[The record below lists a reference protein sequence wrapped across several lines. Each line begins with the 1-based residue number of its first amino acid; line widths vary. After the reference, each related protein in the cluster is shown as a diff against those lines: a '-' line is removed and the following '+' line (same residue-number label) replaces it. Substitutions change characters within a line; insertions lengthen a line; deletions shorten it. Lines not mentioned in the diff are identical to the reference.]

1 MVKKK
6 AGALWL
12 ILLMG
17 AFSCAPLNGYQPG
30 QADLDRGLALFNHGD
45 FKKATSYFLRAT
57 EENPN
62 SAEAYLYLGR
72 SYLSMRRWREAL
84 QPLRTAYRLAPDETK
99 DQVFEIMMDAF
110 LGAALATNGGPLGS
124 ESGPSKKRP

>member
-1 MVKKK
+1 MVKKEL
-6 AGALWL
+6 GALSV
-12 ILLMG
+12 ILLLG
-17 AFSCAPLNGYQPG
+17 ALACAPLNGYRPE
-30 QADLDRGLALFNHGD
+30 QADFDRGLALFNHGD
-45 FKKATSYFLRAT
+45 FERATSYFLRAT

-72 SYLSMRRWREAL
+72 SYLSMRRWRQAL

-110 LGAALATNGGPLGS
+110 LGAALATNGGPLGPEAQS
-124 ESGPSKKRP
+124 SKKRP

>member
-1 MVKKK
+1 MVV
-6 AGALWL
+6 
-12 ILLMG
+12 LLLG
-17 AFSCAPLNGYQPG
+17 AFACAPLNGYPPEE
-30 QADLDRGLALFNHGD
+30 ADFDRGLALFNHGN
-45 FKKATSYFLRAT
+45 FSRAIPYFLRAT

-72 SYLSMRRWREAL
+72 SYLSLRRWRAAL

-110 LGAALATNGGPLGS
+110 LGAALATGSSPFGPEPQS
-124 ESGPSKKRP
+124 STNP